1 VRSIFLNCRLLLAT
15 FFLRE
20 VRMTTRLA
28 LFDLIARNNMD
39 ASQASRLW
47 RLAGLDGM
55 PSGVPARI
63 RLGLTMAGAGC
74 TGLGLIF
81 WVAANWSLLSRFG
94 QFALLQTLVLA
105 PCAGLA
111 AYGRGRAALGL
122 LALAATGGL
131 FACFGQTYQT
141 GADPWQLFAVWASLA
156 LPLACLARADTV
168 WAAWALIVLVAIGLC
183 EHAYTEYVSYYH
195 PGQAAMAAAA
205 GALGLTVF
213 LRTIA
218 RRRLGAGQWAFGL
231 AVLVTAVWIT
241 TDGVRS
247 LTSSM
252 PDYGYYLFSVAVG
265 GLTAA
270 ALAHARPFDVF
281 PSSTVALCLNIL
293 LVAGLANLLFK
304 GSPRDWIVPLLILGL
319 AAASLLAGSVK
330 LIVGLT
336 RADALQNEREAA

>member
-1 VRSIFLNCRLLLAT
+1 
-15 FFLRE
+15 
-20 VRMTTRLA
+20 MTTRLA

-47 RLAGLDGM
+47 RLAGFDGM
-55 PSGVPARI
+55 PSGAPARI
-63 RLGLTMAGAGC
+63 RLGLTIAGAGC
-74 TGLGLIF
+74 MGLGLIF
-81 WVAANWSLLSRFG
+81 WVAANWALLSRFQ
-94 QFALLQTLVLA
+94 QFALLQALVLA

-141 GADPWQLFAVWASLA
+141 GADPWQLFAVWAALA
-156 LPLACLARADTV
+156 LPMACLARADAV
-168 WAAWALIVLVAIGLC
+168 WAAWALIALAGIGLC
-183 EHAYTEYVSYYH
+183 ELAYTGYVSYYYQ
-195 PGQAAMAAAA
+195 PGQAAMAAAG
-205 GALGLTVF
+205 GALGLTIF

-231 AVLVTAVWIT
+231 AVLVTAAWMT

-247 LTSSM
+247 LTNHM
-252 PDYGYYLFSVAVG
+252 PDYGYYLFSVAMA
-265 GLTAA
+265 GLAAA

-281 PSSTVALCLNIL
+281 PASTVALCLNIL

-304 GSPRDWIVPLLILGL
+304 GSPHDWIVPLLILGL
-319 AAASLLAGSVK
+319 AAAGLLAGSVK

-336 RADALQNEREAA
+336 RADALHNGREVA